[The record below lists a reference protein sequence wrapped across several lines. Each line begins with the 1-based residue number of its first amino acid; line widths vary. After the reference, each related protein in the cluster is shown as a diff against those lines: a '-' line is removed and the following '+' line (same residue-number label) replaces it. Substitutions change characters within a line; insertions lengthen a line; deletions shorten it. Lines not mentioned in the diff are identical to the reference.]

1 MIWVFDTTS
10 MQCMKDTPFT
20 TSKIDGL
27 NYEKTGGPR
36 RARVPI
42 SACDLQ
48 GSFSKIYG
56 LELSIGSSS
65 RAIAWLETTMESN
78 WPVPGLSKATLY
90 VTNTTSLKAWQWM
103 GCSSAFEPASLS
115 WSCPWW
121 SSCSTGQAEA
131 MGLIEASEWWWCG
144 TRLCPRKAEKQIK
157 SRPAMCLL
165 IFIHET
171 IGR

>member
-27 NYEKTGGPR
+27 SYAKTGGPR
-36 RARVPI
+36 RARVPK
-42 SACDLQ
+42 SVCDLQ
-48 GSFSKIYG
+48 GSFSKIYR

-65 RAIAWLETTMESN
+65 RVIACMETTMESN
-78 WPVPGLSKATLY
+78 WPVLGLFMVALY
-90 VTNTTSLKAWQWM
+90 FTNTTSLKAWQWV
-103 GCSSAFEPASLS
+103 GCSSASVSLW
-115 WSCPWW
+115 WSRPWW

-131 MGLIEASEWWWCG
+131 MGLRETSEWWWCG
-144 TRLCPRKAEKQIK
+144 TRLCPRKTEKQIK

-165 IFIHET
+165 IFIH
-171 IGR
+171 